1 MTIWIIA
8 TATLLLG
15 SLAAQGQTKFVAT
28 LECDKVS
35 QSLSIDV
42 GDHAD
47 HSLTV
52 FQTECSWTKPI
63 EIRQVRSTRY
73 VGTATDETQGN
84 NPTLH
89 GYGVISFS
97 DGSSA
102 TFRFTGTSIQGE
114 DFTRGEGKWI
124 FAEVTGQLKA
134 ISGSGVYRGV
144 PTENGKRMYSISGV
158 WRLPKST
165 PTPASQEALMLTDGL

>member
-1 MTIWIIA
+1 MRRSLVAIA
-8 TATLLLG
+8 VLILTTPFTE
-15 SLAAQGQTKFVAT
+15 GQTKFVAT

-63 EIRQVRSTRY
+63 KIRGIRSTRY
-73 VGTATDETQGN
+73 VGTATDESQGN
-84 NPTLH
+84 NSTLH

-102 TFRFTGTSIQGE
+102 TFRFSGTSIQAE
-114 DFTRGEGKWI
+114 DFAKGEGRWT
-124 FAEVTGQLKA
+124 FFEGAGQLKR
-134 ISGSGVYRGV
+134 ISGKGTYTGR
-144 PTENGKRMYSISGV
+144 PTEGGKRMYSISGV
-158 WRLPKST
+158 WRLPKTS
-165 PTPASQEALMLTDGL
+165 LNH